1 MPDVITKVTPN
12 RVTFGKNGWNASEIS
27 GHACSNAVSL
37 RQLLVAFQKQPIFR
51 GELEMK
57 YAIRIVALT
66 FVAIAGLT
74 GATPLKNTMVAANA
88 PSFGPPGPIPACN
101 PFIQNCPPIR

>member
-1 MPDVITKVTPN
+1 
-12 RVTFGKNGWNASEIS
+12 
-27 GHACSNAVSL
+27 
-37 RQLLVAFQKQPIFR
+37 
-51 GELEMK
+51 MK